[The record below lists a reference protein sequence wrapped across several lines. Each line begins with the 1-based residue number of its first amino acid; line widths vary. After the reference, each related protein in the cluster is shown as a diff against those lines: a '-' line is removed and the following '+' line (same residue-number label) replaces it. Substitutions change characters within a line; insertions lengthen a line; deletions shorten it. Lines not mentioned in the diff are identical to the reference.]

1 MKSNKNIFML
11 INDLSIGGAQRVFIS
26 LANYLYKNGYEV
38 KILVQNLENPVY
50 IKDINND
57 IEVISLEVNSTK
69 KMLPKLYKFFKYEH
83 CDMCIPFS
91 PELAVDLIL
100 IRQFLNVD
108 FYIVG
113 RCINTLSLDFK
124 YAKSF
129 FRKYISKL
137 LVKIF
142 YHRIDYV
149 ISQSIGMKEDLIKNF
164 GFKGSK
170 VFVINNPLSMHFE
183 SEISKDIDF
192 IKKDYDF
199 LFVGRFEHQKGL
211 KMLIDAF
218 DQLDANFKLF
228 LVGEGSEKR
237 ILQEYISSKKLDN
250 RIFIKQFSED
260 IIPIYN
266 RSKVSVL
273 SSYYEGF
280 PNVLIESIACG
291 TPVVSFDMPSG
302 ADEIIQDDING
313 YLVDYLDVDSFAL
326 AMHKAVLKKWNYND
340 VKKTALKYKSNNIL
354 DEYIDL
360 IDMIL
365 MK

>member
-1 MKSNKNIFML
+1 METKVAI
-11 INDLSIGGAQRVFIS
+11 
-26 LANYLYKNGYEV
+26 
-38 KILVQNLENPVY
+38 
-50 IKDINND
+50 IKDINKD

-69 KMLPKLYKFFKYEH
+69 QMLPKLYKFFKYET

-91 PELAVDLIL
+91 PELAVDLFV
-100 IRQFLNVD
+100 IRKLLNLD
-108 FYIVG
+108 FCIMG

-137 LVKIF
+137 LVKRF

-164 GFKGSK
+164 GFKENK
-170 VFVINNPLSMHFE
+170 VFVINNPLSKQFE

-218 DQLDANFKLF
+218 NQLDGNFKLF
-228 LVGEGSEKR
+228 LVGEGSEKS

-250 RIFIKQFSED
+250 RIFIK
-260 IIPIYN
+260 
-266 RSKVSVL
+266 
-273 SSYYEGF
+273 
-280 PNVLIESIACG
+280 
-291 TPVVSFDMPSG
+291 
-302 ADEIIQDDING
+302 
-313 YLVDYLDVDSFAL
+313 
-326 AMHKAVLKKWNYND
+326 
-340 VKKTALKYKSNNIL
+340 
-354 DEYIDL
+354 
-360 IDMIL
+360 
-365 MK
+365 